1 VSFFKDCPFF
11 WVRALLWQALR
22 DDVVVSSS
30 PERERHGS
38 YQPRLDGKA
47 LATLL
52 SQPSVA
58 KFLPDLEEKI
68 CGDIFLLLFIVMG
81 KKIAGSGYNNTF
93 ADCLVW

>member
-1 VSFFKDCPFF
+1 
-11 WVRALLWQALR
+11 LLWQALR
-22 DDVVVSSS
+22 DDVVVVSSS

-38 YQPRLDGKA
+38 YNPRLDGKA

-58 KFLPDLEEKI
+58 KFLPDLEEKV
-68 CGDIFLLLFIVMG
+68 CGDICLLLFIVMG
-81 KKIAGSGYNNTF
+81 KQIGGSGYNNTF